1 MISTVP
7 DPFFYA
13 GLALV
18 VFLLLLAILIGEPR
32 HRL

>member
-1 MISTVP
+1 MLAALP

-32 HRL
+32 ARL